1 VEKLYIT
8 TQGTSD
14 LNVLVM
20 DAPSPSLVQRKKAS
34 EKFEQATQSGWL
46 PVEVFQI
53 VLLGRITIGLSSS
66 VV

>member
-1 VEKLYIT
+1 MFWLWMHHHRALSNE
-8 TQGTSD
+8 
-14 LNVLVM
+14 
-20 DAPSPSLVQRKKAS
+20 KKAS
-34 EKFEQATQSGWL
+34 SKFEQATQSGWL